1 VSEQK
6 TEELTRTYIV
16 PLGVVYEAPP
26 YRRAKKAVIVIREF
40 ATRHMKAKQVS
51 IDTEVNEQIWAK
63 GIRHPP
69 RRIILEMERDEDGVV
84 KVKLP
89 PEPEKLPE
97 KLPEKV

>member
-1 VSEQK
+1 MSEQK
-6 TEELTRTYIV
+6 MEELTRTYTV

-26 YRRAKKAVIVIREF
+26 YRRAKKAVIVLKEF

-51 IDTEVNEQIWAK
+51 IDAEVNEHIWAR

-69 RRIILEMERDEDGVV
+69 RRITVEMERDEDGVV

-89 PEPEKLPE
+89 PKPES
-97 KLPEKV
+97 V